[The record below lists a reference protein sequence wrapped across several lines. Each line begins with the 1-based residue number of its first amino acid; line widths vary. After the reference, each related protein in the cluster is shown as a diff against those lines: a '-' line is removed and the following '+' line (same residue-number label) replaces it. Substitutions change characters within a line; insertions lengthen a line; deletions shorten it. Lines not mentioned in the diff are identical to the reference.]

1 MSVLHPWEHPLSSP
15 LTPEE
20 LLDLAR
26 QAAARAYAPYSGFP
40 VGAALVTDDGRVF
53 QGANIENASYGLGC
67 CAERT
72 AVFHAVFAGAQDVR
86 AIAVWAPRA
95 APCPPCG
102 ACRQVLVEWRPR
114 EGDMDVILQG
124 PNGVMIRSLESLIP
138 LSFGP
143 RNLETEG

>member
-1 MSVLHPWEHPLSSP
+1 VIHSFHPD
-15 LTPEE
+15 E
-20 LLDLAR
+20 LLGLAR
-26 QAAARAYAPYSGFP
+26 EAASRAYAPYSQFP
-40 VGAALVTDDGRVF
+40 VGAALVTTDGRIF

-72 AVFHAVFAGAQDVR
+72 AVFHAVMAGAEEIAAV
-86 AIAVWAPRA
+86 AVWAPRA

-114 EGDMDVILQG
+114 HGDMTVILEG
-124 PNGVMIRSLESLIP
+124 PDGPMIQTLESMIP

-143 RNLETEG
+143 RNLATEPAE

>member
-1 MSVLHPWEHPLSSP
+1 MTH
-15 LTPEE
+15 TINADQ

-26 QAAARAYAPYSGFP
+26 QAADRAYAPYSQFP
-40 VGAALVTDDGRVF
+40 VGAALITSDGRVF

-72 AVFHAVFAGAQDVR
+72 AVFQAVLAGADEVI

-95 APCPPCG
+95 APCSPCG

-114 EGDMDVILQG
+114 EGDMAVILEGQEG
-124 PNGVMIRSLESLIP
+124 PIVHTLESLIP
-138 LSFGP
+138 YSFGP
-143 RNLETEG
+143 RDLAMEEPS

>member
-1 MSVLHPWEHPLSSP
+1 MSHSFA
-15 LTPEE
+15 PEA
-20 LLDLAR
+20 LLALAR
-26 QAAARAYAPYSGFP
+26 EAASLAYAPYSEFP
-40 VGAALVTDDGRVF
+40 VGAALISGDGRVF
-53 QGANIENASYGLGC
+53 TGANIENASYGLGC

-72 AVFHAVFAGAQDVR
+72 AVFRAVLEGADEVR

-114 EGDMDVILQG
+114 EGDMTVILEG
-124 PNGVMIRSLESLIP
+124 PDGPLVQTLESLIP

-143 RNLETEG
+143 RNLAVEG

>member
-1 MSVLHPWEHPLSSP
+1 MTQSLSP
-15 LTPEE
+15 HD
-20 LLDLAR
+20 LLALAR
-26 QAAARAYAPYSGFP
+26 EASERAYAPYSEFP
-40 VGAALVTDDGRVF
+40 VGAALVAADGRVF

-72 AVFHAVFAGAQDVR
+72 AVFHAVMAGAEEVV

-95 APCPPCG
+95 SPCPPCG

-114 EGDMDVILQG
+114 EGDMTVILEG
-124 PNGVMIRSLESLIP
+124 PDGPMIRTLESLIP

-143 RNLETEG
+143 RNLAMES